1 MTYELSNMTWIE
13 AEENFSRSRV
23 VIIPTGSVEQ
33 HGLHIGVGADW
44 IQAWEIAKRVG
55 ERTGRIVLPV
65 LPYGIS
71 GHHDDFPGVITLTP
85 DTYRMVIFEILQN
98 INRNGVDH
106 VVFMNGH
113 GGNLGGI
120 VEACKKAREDFGMM
134 CAICQW
140 WDILQ
145 EPVLGHPSEE
155 HAGYAETALS
165 LASRPEAVKIE
176 KAVLSATK
184 QHDKNIEL
192 IRAGK
197 ARFKDGIVTIPL
209 KTADVTDT
217 GSMTEAHPEEIQG
230 TRDYSEVTPEFAEAL
245 LNKVVNW
252 MSAFVKDFEDF
263 TVPTRSV
270 SKDIALKELEEP

>member
-1 MTYELSNMTWIE
+1 MTWIE
-13 AEENFSRSRV
+13 AEENLSRSGV

-55 ERTGRIVLPV
+55 EKTGTPVLPV

-85 DTYRMVIFEILQN
+85 DTYRLIIFEILQN
-98 INRNGVDH
+98 IDRNGIDH

-120 VEACKKAREDFGMM
+120 VEACKKAREEFGMIS
-134 CAICQW
+134 AICQW

-145 EPVLGHPSEE
+145 EPVLGHPAEE

-165 LASRPEAVKIE
+165 LASRPEAVKIG
-176 KAVLSATK
+176 KAILSETK

-197 ARFKDGIVTIPL
+197 ARFKDGTVTIPL
-209 KTADVTDT
+209 KTGDVTDT
-217 GSMTEAHPEEIQG
+217 GSMTEAHPEEVQG
-230 TRDYSEVTPEFAEAL
+230 TIDYSEVTPEFAEKL
-245 LNKVVNW
+245 MNMVVEW
-252 MSAFVKDFEDF
+252 MCDFVKAFEGF
-263 TVPTRSV
+263 NVPQISI
-270 SKDIALKELEEP
+270 SKDTALKELENQNR

>member
-1 MTYELSNMTWIE
+1 MTWIE
-13 AEENFSRSRV
+13 AEENLSRSGV

-55 ERTGRIVLPV
+55 EKTGIPVLPV

-85 DTYRMVIFEILQN
+85 DTYRLVIFEILQN
-98 INRNGVDH
+98 IDRNGIDH

-120 VEACKKAREDFGMM
+120 VEACKKAREEFGMIS
-134 CAICQW
+134 AICQW

-145 EPVLGHPSEE
+145 EPVLGHPAEE

-165 LASRPEAVKIE
+165 LASRPEAVKIG
-176 KAVLSATK
+176 KAILSETK

-197 ARFKDGIVTIPL
+197 ARFKDGTVTIPL
-209 KTADVTDT
+209 KTGDVTDT
-217 GSMTEAHPEEIQG
+217 GSMTEAHPEEVQG
-230 TRDYSEVTPEFAEAL
+230 TIDYSEVTPEFAEKL
-245 LNKVVNW
+245 MNMVVEW
-252 MSAFVKDFEDF
+252 MCDFVKAFEGF
-263 TVPTRSV
+263 NVPQINI
-270 SKDIALKELEEP
+270 SKDKALKELENQNR

>member
-1 MTYELSNMTWIE
+1 MTWIE
-13 AEENFSRSRV
+13 AEENLSRSGV

-55 ERTGRIVLPV
+55 EKTGIPVLPV

-85 DTYRMVIFEILQN
+85 DTYRLIIFEILQN
-98 INRNGVDH
+98 IDRNGIDH

-120 VEACKKAREDFGMM
+120 VEACKKAREEFGMIS
-134 CAICQW
+134 AICQW

-145 EPVLGHPSEE
+145 EPVLGHPAEE

-165 LASRPEAVKIE
+165 LASRPEAVKIG
-176 KAVLSATK
+176 KAILSETK

-197 ARFKDGIVTIPL
+197 ARFKDGTVTIPL
-209 KTADVTDT
+209 KTGDVTDT
-217 GSMTEAHPEEIQG
+217 GSMTEAHPEEVQG
-230 TRDYSEVTPEFAEAL
+230 TIDYSEVTPEFAEKL
-245 LNKVVNW
+245 MNMVVEW
-252 MSAFVKDFEDF
+252 MCDFVKAFEGF
-263 TVPTRSV
+263 NVPQISI
-270 SKDIALKELEEP
+270 SKDTALKELENQKS